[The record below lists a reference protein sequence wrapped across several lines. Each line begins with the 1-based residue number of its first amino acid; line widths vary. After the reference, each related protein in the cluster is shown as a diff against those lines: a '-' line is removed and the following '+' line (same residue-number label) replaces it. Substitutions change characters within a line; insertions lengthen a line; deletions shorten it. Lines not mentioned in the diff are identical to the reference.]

1 MRIVR
6 LQAIFTDICQNY
18 PCSKSPN
25 ITTSLLLFCS
35 IVCAHEAL
43 AADSTFKTATILE
56 IGTYVIDAEL
66 ARTAEERQ
74 RGLMFRESLAENQGM
89 MFQFTQADHYCMWM
103 KNTLIPLSIAFI
115 DEHGKIINIEEM
127 RANSEQTTCAK
138 SKARYALEM
147 NAGWYNQRQIMVGQK
162 VEGLPLATNAQ

>member
-1 MRIVR
+1 MLKIPYNN
-6 LQAIFTDICQNY
+6 L
-18 PCSKSPN
+18 
-25 ITTSLLLFCS
+25 LLLFCS
-35 IVCAHEAL
+35 IICAHEAL
-43 AADSTFKTATILE
+43 AAESTLERQQFK
-56 IGTYVIDAEL
+56 IGTYAIDAEL

>member
-1 MRIVR
+1 MLKIPYNN
-6 LQAIFTDICQNY
+6 L
-18 PCSKSPN
+18 
-25 ITTSLLLFCS
+25 LLLFCS
-35 IVCAHEAL
+35 IVCAREAL
-43 AADSTFKTATILE
+43 AAESTLERQQFK
-56 IGTYVIDAEL
+56 IGTYAIDAEL

-162 VEGLPLATNAQ
+162 VEGLPLATHAQ

>member
-1 MRIVR
+1 MLKISCNN
-6 LQAIFTDICQNY
+6 L
-18 PCSKSPN
+18 
-25 ITTSLLLFCS
+25 LLLFCS

-43 AADSTFKTATILE
+43 AAESTLERQQFK

-103 KNTLIPLSIAFI
+103 KNTLIPISIAFI

-147 NAGWYNQRQIMVGQK
+147 NTGWYNQRQIMVGQK

>member
-1 MRIVR
+1 MLKIPYNN
-6 LQAIFTDICQNY
+6 L
-18 PCSKSPN
+18 
-25 ITTSLLLFCS
+25 LLLFCS
-35 IVCAHEAL
+35 IICAHEAL
-43 AADSTFKTATILE
+43 AAESTLERQQFK
-56 IGTYVIDAEL
+56 IGTYAIDAEL

-115 DEHGKIINIEEM
+115 DEQGKIINIEEM
-127 RANSEQTTCAK
+127 QANNEQTTCAK

>member
-1 MRIVR
+1 MLKIPYNN
-6 LQAIFTDICQNY
+6 L
-18 PCSKSPN
+18 
-25 ITTSLLLFCS
+25 LLLFCS
-35 IVCAHEAL
+35 IVCAREAL
-43 AADSTFKTATILE
+43 AAESTLERQQFK
-56 IGTYVIDAEL
+56 IGTYAIDAEL

>member
-1 MRIVR
+1 MLKIPYNN
-6 LQAIFTDICQNY
+6 L
-18 PCSKSPN
+18 
-25 ITTSLLLFCS
+25 LLLFFS
-35 IVCAHEAL
+35 IVCAREAL
-43 AADSTFKTATILE
+43 AAESTLERQQFK
-56 IGTYVIDAEL
+56 IGTYAIDAEL

>member
-1 MRIVR
+1 MLKIPYNN
-6 LQAIFTDICQNY
+6 L
-18 PCSKSPN
+18 
-25 ITTSLLLFCS
+25 LLLFCS
-35 IVCAHEAL
+35 IVCAREAL
-43 AADSTFKTATILE
+43 AAESNLERQQFK
-56 IGTYVIDAEL
+56 IGTYAIDAEL

-147 NAGWYNQRQIMVGQK
+147 NAGWYNQRQIMAGQK

>member
-1 MRIVR
+1 M
-6 LQAIFTDICQNY
+6 LKIFYN
-18 PCSKSPN
+18 N
-25 ITTSLLLFCS
+25 LLLLFCS

-43 AADSTFKTATILE
+43 AAESTLE
-56 IGTYVIDAEL
+56 RQQFQIGTSVIDAEL

-115 DEHGKIINIEEM
+115 DEHGKIINIDEM

>member
-1 MRIVR
+1 MLKISCNN
-6 LQAIFTDICQNY
+6 L
-18 PCSKSPN
+18 
-25 ITTSLLLFCS
+25 LLLFCS

-43 AADSTFKTATILE
+43 AAESTLERQQFK
-56 IGTYVIDAEL
+56 IGTYAIDAEL

>member
-1 MRIVR
+1 MLKPFHTNLLI
-6 LQAIFTDICQNY
+6 LSCAII
-18 PCSKSPN
+18 
-25 ITTSLLLFCS
+25 
-35 IVCAHEAL
+35 CAHNATAVE
-43 AADSTFKTATILE
+43 STLKRQQFQ
-56 IGTYVIDAEL
+56 IGTYLINAEL

-89 MFQFTQADHYCMWM
+89 MFQFSQADHYCMWM

-127 RANSEQTTCAK
+127 QANSEQTTCAK

-147 NAGWYNQRQIMVGQK
+147 NTGWYSQRQIKAGQK
-162 VEGLPLATNAQ
+162 VDGLPLANSEQ

>member
-1 MRIVR
+1 MLKIPYNN
-6 LQAIFTDICQNY
+6 L
-18 PCSKSPN
+18 
-25 ITTSLLLFCS
+25 LLLFCS
-35 IVCAHEAL
+35 IICAHEAL
-43 AADSTFKTATILE
+43 AAESTLERQQFK
-56 IGTYVIDAEL
+56 IGTYAIDAEL

-147 NAGWYNQRQIMVGQK
+147 NTGWYSQRQIMVGQK
-162 VEGLPLATNAQ
+162 VEGLPFADSAQ

>member
-1 MRIVR
+1 MLRIHDNN
-6 LQAIFTDICQNY
+6 L
-18 PCSKSPN
+18 
-25 ITTSLLLFCS
+25 LLLFCS
-35 IVCAHEAL
+35 IVCTHEAL
-43 AADSTFKTATILE
+43 AAESTLKRQQFQ

-66 ARTAEERQ
+66 ARTADERQ